1 MDKGPVSG
9 SGNTGQSTC
18 SNLEE
23 AATPSE
29 LSPTHAVATTRAQR
43 WRVRLARPFRSLW
56 STVRTHFSQV
66 VPVQS
71 RSVQAVESVKPSGQG
86 VSIGDDSWKQRHY
99 ELKLATVWQAL
110 QTESALEQRQGLM
123 KGEFTGRDRRL
134 QQSLQRLQRLIV
146 ELSGEPIAGRSPGL
160 SPRERYKR
168 AITAFRSADAILL
181 KGKHTNRLRQDARS
195 FLQNVSRALFATQM
209 KSPFHADLVQAIRQK
224 GVSGSGEDLPS
235 PLASNRGRDLAARLA
250 HTQQLIRTQ
259 RSALENPADQ
269 GEHMSNIIGS
279 LAAGEAGIHYD
290 PYRQGNIPDVLFSP
304 RIHGKEVAC
313 IRMGTPTRQ
322 EVPFSASVTPEF
334 RCFLES
340 RGKLEHHL
348 YINRQRRTGIEGDRS
363 HALEKLQAHI
373 GLQGKITVV
382 TLPADGDFYN
392 QRQAFAKDCTLETLQ
407 TQMVKLMA
415 DNQQGFF
422 FPPGLRQRILDTG
435 EGFTA
440 FMSRCLTASAE
451 ELGFGQDAMLD
462 TRQRRAFIFHFLN
475 KTLAEAL
482 IQTVDATTYNH
493 TCKDDIDRGGVA
505 NAYLFAVK
513 NRPHAAATAEELEA
527 FAREMEAKTN
537 APAVEVKKRE
547 VIEHRHEDLRNALE
561 TLDYWNKPPSE
572 GRVKPPRRGIG
583 AR

>member
-1 MDKGPVSG
+1 MDKGPVS
-9 SGNTGQSTC
+9 STRHVGQSQPHRTD
-18 SNLEE
+18 E
-23 AATPSE
+23 AGTPSE
-29 LSPTHAVATTRAQR
+29 INAADAVTTTRTQG
-43 WRVRLARPFRSLW
+43 WRVKLAQPFRSLW
-56 STVRTHFSQV
+56 SALKARILPV
-66 VPVQS
+66 VPVQN
-71 RSVQAVESVKPSGQG
+71 RSVQVVESVSLPGPSAF
-86 VSIGDDSWKQRHY
+86 SIGDDSWKQRHY
-99 ELKLATVWQAL
+99 GLKLATVWQAL
-110 QTESALEQRQGLM
+110 QAQPAFEQWRGM
-123 KGEFTGRDRRL
+123 IEGEHSGRDHRL
-134 QQSLQRLQRLIV
+134 QQSLQQIIV
-146 ELSGEPIAGRSPGL
+146 ELSGERSAGRSPGA

-168 AITAFRSADAILL
+168 AISAFRRADAILL
-181 KGKHTNRLRQDARS
+181 KGKHSNRLRQNARS
-195 FLQNVSRALFATQM
+195 FLHGISRALFATEM
-209 KSPFHADLVQAIRQK
+209 KSPFHSDLVQTIRQK
-224 GVSGSGEDLPS
+224 AVSGSGEDLPS

-259 RSALENPADQ
+259 RSALENPAGQ
-269 GEHMSNIIGS
+269 GEHLSNIIGS

-348 YINRQRRTGIEGDRS
+348 YINRQRRTGIEGDRG

-547 VIEHRHEDLRNALE
+547 VIEHRHEYLRNALE

>member
-1 MDKGPVSG
+1 MIDG
-9 SGNTGQSTC
+9 
-18 SNLEE
+18 
-23 AATPSE
+23 A
-29 LSPTHAVATTRAQR
+29 
-43 WRVRLARPFRSLW
+43 LA
-56 STVRTHFSQV
+56 
-66 VPVQS
+66 
-71 RSVQAVESVKPSGQG
+71 
-86 VSIGDDSWKQRHY
+86 
-99 ELKLATVWQAL
+99 
-110 QTESALEQRQGLM
+110 
-123 KGEFTGRDRRL
+123 GRDHRL
-134 QQSLQRLQRLIV
+134 QQCLRRV
-146 ELSGEPIAGRSPGL
+146 VAELSGDSIAGETPGAT
-160 SPRERYKR
+160 PRERYKR
-168 AITAFRSADAILL
+168 MITAFRSADAILL
-181 KGKHTNRLRQDARS
+181 KGKHSNPLRHNSRV
-195 FLQNVSRALFATQM
+195 FLHAISRALFTSEM
-209 KSPFHADLVQAIRQK
+209 KSPFHSALVQAIRQK
-224 GVSGSGEDLPS
+224 AASGLGEGLPA

-250 HTQQLIRTQ
+250 HTQQLISGQ
-259 RSALENPADQ
+259 RSALENPTGKGDHL
-269 GEHMSNIIGS
+269 GNVMGS
-279 LAAGEAGIHYD
+279 LMAGEAGIHYD
-290 PYRQGNIPDVLFSP
+290 PYRQGNIPDILFKP
-304 RIHGKEVAC
+304 RIHGKAVAC

-322 EVPFSASVTPEF
+322 EVPFSATVTPEF

-340 RGKLEHHL
+340 RGKHDHHL

-407 TQMVKLMA
+407 TQMVNLMA

-422 FPPGLRQRILDTG
+422 FPPGLRQRLSDG
-435 EGFTA
+435 GDDFSA
-440 FMSRCLTASAE
+440 FLSRTLNASAQ
-451 ELGFGQDAMLD
+451 ELDVREDAMLD
-462 TRQRRAFIFHFLN
+462 TKQRRAFIFHFLN

-561 TLDYWNKPPSE
+561 TLEYWNKPPSE
-572 GRVKPPRRGIG
+572 GRMKPPRRGIG

>member
-1 MDKGPVSG
+1 MDKGPITGNRNAGQSQRNCTGESG
-9 SGNTGQSTC
+9 SPP
-18 SNLEE
+18 E
-23 AATPSE
+23 AEVSQ
-29 LSPTHAVATTRAQR
+29 TRPVTMTRIQR
-43 WRVRLARPFRSLW
+43 WRVRLARPFLSFW
-56 STVRTHFSQV
+56 STVRTHFSRST
-66 VPVQS
+66 PVQS
-71 RSVQAVESVKPSGQG
+71 RSVQTVESASPSRQRAF
-86 VSIGDDSWKQRHY
+86 SIGDDSWKQRHY
-99 ELKLATVWQAL
+99 GLKLATVWQAL
-110 QTESALEQRQGLM
+110 QVQPAFEQWWGM
-123 KGEFTGRDRRL
+123 IEG
-134 QQSLQRLQRLIV
+134 
-146 ELSGEPIAGRSPGL
+146 ELSGESIAGRSPAA

-168 AITAFRSADAILL
+168 AITAFRRADAILL
-181 KGKHTNRLRQDARS
+181 KGEGSNHLRQDART
-195 FLQNVSRALFATQM
+195 FLYGVSRALFTTQM
-209 KSPFHADLVQAIRQK
+209 KSPFHSDLVQAIRQK
-224 GVSGSGEDLPS
+224 AASGSGEDLP
-235 PLASNRGRDLAARLA
+235 PQLTSNRGRDLSARLA
-250 HTQQLIRTQ
+250 HTQQLIHGQ
-259 RSALENPADQ
+259 RSALENAAGKGQ
-269 GEHMSNIIGS
+269 HLRNVMGN

-363 HALEKLQAHI
+363 HALEKLQDHI
-373 GLQGKITVV
+373 GLQGKLTVV
-382 TLPADGDFYN
+382 TLPADGDFYT
-392 QRQAFAKDCTLETLQ
+392 QRRAFAKDCTLESLQ
-407 TQMVKLMA
+407 AQMVNLMA

-422 FPPGLRQRILDTG
+422 FPPGLRQRLSDGGDDFSAFLSRTLNATAQELDVR
-435 EGFTA
+435 E
-440 FMSRCLTASAE
+440 
-451 ELGFGQDAMLD
+451 DAMLD
-462 TRQRRAFIFHFLN
+462 TKQRRAFIFHFLN

-482 IQTVDATTYNH
+482 IQTVSATTYNH

-537 APAVEVKKRE
+537 APAAEVKKRE

-561 TLDYWNKPPSE
+561 TLDYWNKAPRE
-572 GRVKPPRRGIG
+572 GRMALPRRGIG